1 MTRRRPSTR
10 ADRRAKN
17 PATISNRFVPR
28 FWEDADQRQVAI
40 KRIRQRYEELATD
53 AGVDSV
59 QKEILA
65 QRAVFL
71 ELQIAKMELAVV
83 EGEDVELGTLTQM
96 TNSLKGLLRD
106 LGLDRQQAQVLDL
119 DEYVKGGRS

>member
-1 MTRRRPSTR
+1 M
-10 ADRRAKN
+10 
-17 PATISNRFVPR
+17 
-28 FWEDADQRQVAI
+28 AI

>member
-1 MTRRRPSTR
+1 M
-10 ADRRAKN
+10 
-17 PATISNRFVPR
+17 
-28 FWEDADQRQVAI
+28 AI

-65 QRAVFL
+65 QRAVFR